1 MKTERADQK
10 SLEKIMDAA
19 RGDTRIFASA
29 VHSHYFDMD
38 RANRTSREMMY
49 LHIGMLLG
57 AIIRI
62 LPKDGN
68 SNEDRRLD

>member
-68 SNEDRRLD
+68 SK

>member
-49 LHIGMLLG
+49 LHIGMLVG

-68 SNEDRRLD
+68 SK